1 MMASTMDIN
10 VKNINAGKVN
20 KISFL
25 EIKIHKKVSPDHYI
39 VGDQTD
45 KILLVSDQSLK
56 EDSCYKLIKPSYEDK
71 KLKKNQKFA
80 AVKLQKEIKTEL
92 LKADEAQSFEAELDT
107 DTRKSSPKNT
117 NNFDVVEALGVGGLV
132 EEIKLM
138 IVSKSSVIAGKFG
151 NYRIVT
157 CKDIKNQ
164 KNSINLHSILQD
176 LVEVGGIYNF
186 INIKVNNFKKDEDKF
201 FRLGTTY
208 LSKIIKASASDKK
221 EFEDA
226 GVLLGDASAKGFVAG
241 ISELNIYE
249 SCEKCW
255 CKLGDDGFCR
265 KCKKNVDKK
274 KKDFNLVMYIQVED
288 QHDMDRDL
296 VEEGNDS
303 DEDILSIFCFKSTL
317 DLKDIDNMEITEEKL
332 NDLLIGDKCDIQ
344 YNFDNQGDGK
354 HFKLVKFTMK

>member
-1 MMASTMDIN
+1 M
-10 VKNINAGKVN
+10 
-20 KISFL
+20 
-25 EIKIHKKVSPDHYI
+25 
-39 VGDQTD
+39 
-45 KILLVSDQSLK
+45 
-56 EDSCYKLIKPSYEDK
+56 
-71 KLKKNQKFA
+71 
-80 AVKLQKEIKTEL
+80 
-92 LKADEAQSFEAELDT
+92 
-107 DTRKSSPKNT
+107 
-117 NNFDVVEALGVGGLV
+117 
-132 EEIKLM
+132 
-138 IVSKSSVIAGKFG
+138 
-151 NYRIVT
+151 
-157 CKDIKNQ
+157 
-164 KNSINLHSILQD
+164 
-176 LVEVGGIYNF
+176 GGIYNF

-226 GVLLGDASAKGFVAG
+226 GVLLGDASAKGFIAG

-274 KKDFNLVMYIQVED
+274 KKDFNLVMYLQVED

-332 NDLLIGDKCDIQ
+332 NDLLIGGKCDIQ

-354 HFKLVKFTMK
+354 HLKLVKFTMK